1 MIQVRRSDERG
12 HADHGWLDT
21 YHTFSFADYH
31 DPRHMGFRSL
41 RVLNDDKVAPAAGF
55 PTHPHRDMEI
65 LTYVVEGALEHRDSS
80 GGGSVIRPG
89 DVQRMTAGRGIAHSE
104 FNPSKELWTR
114 LLQIWLLPEERGLE
128 PGYEQKHF
136 DEAGRRGKLRLVA
149 SRDGRDGSLTI
160 HQDVAVHAGLL
171 GPGDRAELPLAPGRH
186 AWVQVVRGSVRLGG
200 QELGQGDGAGISD
213 EPAVELIGA
222 AEPGAAEVL
231 VFDLA

>member
-1 MIQVRRSDERG
+1 MIEIRLAEERG

-21 YHTFSFADYH
+21 HHTFSFARYH
-31 DPRHMGFRSL
+31 DPRYMGFRSL
-41 RVLNDDKVAPAAGF
+41 RVLNDDRVAPAAGF

-89 DVQRMTAGRGIAHSE
+89 DVQRMSAGRGIAHSE
-104 FNPSKELWTR
+104 FNPSRDDWTR
-114 LLQIWLLPEERGLE
+114 FLQIWVLPERRGLE

-136 DEAGRRGKLRLVA
+136 PDADRRGKLRLVA

-171 GPGDRAELPLAPGRH
+171 TSGERVEHLLAPGRH
-186 AWVQVVRGSVRLGG
+186 AWVQVVSGTVELGDRK
-200 QELGQGDGAGISD
+200 LGQGDGAALTD
-213 EPAVELIGA
+213 EPAVRLSGA
-222 AEPGAAEVL
+222 DEQGGEVL